1 MNESI
6 LTKVHNRVTV
16 NSGTKDSLGKD
27 NADETES
34 LFFDFGLSKD
44 VADKAK
50 RIFERLLSGGG
61 QYKERV
67 LSDESMAKDILRR
80 IIRIDPKITKETT
93 MIICRY
99 LICKCDYITM
109 SPFWDALGI
118 IVGLSDSDFERLK
131 KQLSSREGI

>member
-16 NSGTKDSLGKD
+16 NSDTKDSVGKD
-27 NADETES
+27 SAYEVES
-34 LFFDFGLSKD
+34 LFCDFGLSKD
-44 VADKAK
+44 AADKVK
-50 RIFERLLSGGG
+50 RIFERLLSEGG

-67 LSDESMAKDILRR
+67 LSDESIAKDILRR
-80 IIRIDPKITKETT
+80 IIRIDPKITKETA

-109 SPFWDALGI
+109 SPFLDALGI
-118 IVGLSDSDFERLK
+118 IVGLSDGDFERLK
-131 KQLSSREGI
+131 KKL